1 MNRRKPNLYW
11 IGVVGDAGEAC
22 TPEKER
28 LAYQLGY
35 ALAEAGYGIITGGMG
50 GVMEA
55 VCRGAKAFAAHAPC
69 IGILPT
75 MDRSQANPYTWAIPT
90 PLGEMRNA
98 LVAASCDVLVAIG
111 GGAGT
116 LSEIAFAWMYGKPIL
131 AFKVAGWSGRLA
143 GQTLD
148 HRRLEPIHGVETPQD
163 ALQLLEQILQQL

>member
-1 MNRRKPNLYW
+1 MNQRKSKLYW
-11 IGVVGDAGEAC
+11 VGVVGDAGEAC
-22 TPEKER
+22 TPEKKR
-28 LAYQLGY
+28 IAYQLGY

-55 VCRGAKAFAAHAPC
+55 ACQGARAFAENAPC
-69 IGILPT
+69 LGILPM
-75 MDRSQANPYTWAIPT
+75 MDRSKANPYTWAIPT

-98 LVAASCDVLVAIG
+98 LVAASCDALVAIG

-131 AFKVAGWSGRLA
+131 AFKVDGWSGRLA

-148 HRRLEPIHGVETPQD
+148 HRRPDPIYSVESPQEVLHILEKT
-163 ALQLLEQILQQL
+163 LLI